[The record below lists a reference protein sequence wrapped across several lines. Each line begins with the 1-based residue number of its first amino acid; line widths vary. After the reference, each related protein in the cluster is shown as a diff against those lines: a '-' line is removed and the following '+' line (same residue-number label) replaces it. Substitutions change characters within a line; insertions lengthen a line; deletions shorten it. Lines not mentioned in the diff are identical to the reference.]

1 MADANKIVETIKFLL
16 TSVKRLSDSY
26 LNAEAR
32 LGRSFDQV
40 GRDFDDVHERL
51 RWLEARL
58 VNLSDEELRAR
69 QPTAAPALPTTE
81 DSADRVVPVLN
92 LPVEAILEVYATTPV
107 LLEPFSR
114 PCSVS
119 ARTLSGEIEAMELDA
134 FAQGTTWALETLDGG
149 WLLIP
154 RPGSLERR
162 TQLQTLER
170 MYSIEGLRQLPA
182 LLHLIRPARA
192 EAVVHGRR
200 WQMQEK
206 GVLSVSPDPLRSGVA
221 DRLAALEQR
230 LARLEERGG

>member
-1 MADANKIVETIKFLL
+1 MTDQNRIIDTMRFLL
-16 TSVKRLSDSY
+16 TSVKRLSDSF
-26 LNAEAR
+26 LSAEAR
-32 LGRSFDQV
+32 LDRSFDQV
-40 GRDFDDVHERL
+40 GKDLDDVHERL
-51 RWLEARL
+51 QWLEAKL
-58 VNLSDEELRAR
+58 ADLGDEELRAR

-81 DSADRVVPVLN
+81 DSADRVIPVLN
-92 LPVEAILEVYATTPV
+92 LPVETILEVYATTPV

-119 ARTLSGEIEAMELDA
+119 ARTLGGEIDAMELDA
-134 FAQGTTWALETLDGG
+134 FAQGTTWALETIDRG

-170 MYSIEGLRQLPA
+170 MFSVEGVRQLPA

-200 WQMQEK
+200 WQLQEK
-206 GVLSVSPDPLRSGVA
+206 GVLAVSPDPLRSSVA
-221 DRLAALEQR
+221 DRLVALEQR
-230 LARLEERGG
+230 LARLEEGGG